1 MNMAHVHIVLN
12 HIPSLGSVLGL
23 ALLAVA
29 VFTKHDGLKKFS
41 LGVLV
46 LVAIATLPTYISGNG
61 ARQVI
66 FKQPT
71 FPVGIVEVHQNAAML
86 TLLAMTVAGAFAW
99 FGLWEIRR
107 FSSAGSLTTMG
118 TLLTSAVATGL
129 ILFTGSLGGKI
140 SHAEIRET
148 ADASITAAAGW
159 KTTVDAFLARGWVI
173 PAVATLHYIGM
184 VLIFGVSLLILLRV
198 LGVMKSIPFSGIH
211 RLLPVAILGFVIN
224 VITGMLFYLQQPVSY
239 LMKSAFQMKIACI
252 LLGALPVL
260 YFTVFDGPWQ
270 SGSNRGTS
278 ALTKIAGLSAFVFLV
293 GAIIYGRLIY
303 ISN

>member
-12 HIPSLGSVLGL
+12 HVPSLGSIAGL
-23 ALLAVA
+23 FLLAVA
-29 VFTKHDGLKKFS
+29 ILTKHDGLKKFS

-61 ARQVI
+61 ARQLI
-66 FKQPT
+66 SKHPNL
-71 FPVGIVEVHQNAAML
+71 PVGIIEVHQNAAML
-86 TLLAMTVAGAFAW
+86 TLVAMTIAGAFAW

-107 FSSAGSLTTMG
+107 FSRAGSLTTMG
-118 TLLTSAVATGL
+118 TLLTSTVATGL

-148 ADASITAAAGW
+148 ADASITEAAGW
-159 KTTVDAFLARGWVI
+159 KTTVDTFLARGWVI

-239 LMKSAFQMKIACI
+239 LMKSAFQIKIVCI

-260 YFTVFDGPWQ
+260 YFTVFDDPWQ
-270 SGSNRGTS
+270 AGSNRSTS
-278 ALTKIAGLSAFVFLV
+278 AVTKIAGLSAFVFLV

>member
-12 HIPSLGSVLGL
+12 HVPSLGSIAGL
-23 ALLAVA
+23 FLLAVA
-29 VFTKHDGLKKFS
+29 IFTKHDGLKKFS
-41 LGVLV
+41 MGVLV

-66 FKQPT
+66 SKQPT
-71 FPVGIVEVHQNAAML
+71 LPAGIIEVHQNAAML
-86 TLLAMTVAGAFAW
+86 TLVAMTIAGAFAW

-107 FSSAGSLTTMG
+107 FSRAGSLTTIG
-118 TLLTSAVATGL
+118 SLLTSAVATAL

-140 SHAEIRET
+140 SHAEIREA
-148 ADASITAAAGW
+148 ADASITEAAGW
-159 KTTVDAFLARGWVI
+159 KSTILAFLARGWVI
-173 PAVATLHYIGM
+173 PTVATLHYIGM
-184 VLIFGVSLLILLRV
+184 VLIFGVSLLLLLRV

-211 RLLPVAILGFVIN
+211 RLLPVAILGFVLN
-224 VITGMLFYLQQPVSY
+224 VITGMLFYLQQPVTY

-260 YFTVFDGPWQ
+260 YFTVFDDPWQ
-270 SGSNRGTS
+270 AGSNRSTS
-278 ALTKIAGLSAFVFLV
+278 ALTKIAGLCAFAFLV